1 MFDKMLS
8 DIKDRLKDMTVH
20 QVRTIARAVGV
31 SCPTISK
38 KDKNIADIMS
48 IASCEAD
55 PAPRAARGAP
65 PKSADYDQE
74 LVRDILE
81 CRKYYAA
88 LKGKEDGTSKK
99 FEVSDGTG
107 EVRCAGILYKNF
119 LRVNG
124 CLPCADD
131 VYVGE
136 SFIKRFKLKDG
147 DYIECDCLQKAQS
160 APVLVDIKSICGYPP
175 HAIRRREFSTLTAV
189 YPKKRIRIA
198 NSREDIAARAVD
210 MFAPVGFGQ
219 RAVISAP
226 ANSCKTTLIKQI
238 ATGISLNEEVS
249 VIIFIVSGSPEEV
262 TDISRSAEHAKVFH
276 TDFTAERED
285 NVKASEFITHFC
297 RSAVEFGEDVVLI
310 VDGLS
315 KLGSAAKH
323 LLASAICAEEGGSL
337 TVIATVSGEGE
348 YSSEYSAELMDAA
361 NMRAILLEGAEE
373 VSAIDI
379 SKSHTLNCSL
389 LQSGQEIKIADM
401 LRKQY
406 KQTGDLDP
414 IIKLFKETE
423 NNTEIVDKNG

>member
-1 MFDKMLS
+1 MLNNVLA
-8 DIKDRLKDMTVH
+8 DIEKRLNKKGTYE
-20 QVRTIARAVGV
+20 VRTIAREVGV
-31 SCPTISK
+31 SCPTNSK
-38 KDKNIADIMS
+38 KEKNISDIMS
-48 IASCEAD
+48 IAACETD
-55 PAPRAARGAP
+55 PVPRSGRGAP

-81 CRKYYAA
+81 CRKCYAA
-88 LKGKEDGTSKK
+88 LKGKEDGANTK
-99 FEVSDGTG
+99 FEVSDGT
-107 EVRCAGILYKNF
+107 EELRCAGILDKNF

-131 VYVGE
+131 VFVGE

-147 DYIECDCLQKAQS
+147 DYIECDCMQTQS
-160 APVLVDIKSICGYPP
+160 APVMVDIKSICGYSTDV
-175 HAIRRREFSTLTAV
+175 RRREFTSLTPV

-249 VIIFIVSGSPEEV
+249 VIIFIVSGSPEEL
-262 TDISRSAEHAKVFH
+262 TDLSRSAEFAKVFH

-285 NVKASEFITHFC
+285 NVKASELITQFC
-297 RSAVEFGEDVVLI
+297 KSAVEFGEDVVLI

-315 KLGSAAKH
+315 KLGTAAKR

-348 YSSEYSAELMDAA
+348 YSSEYSAELLDAA
-361 NMRAILLEGAEE
+361 NMRVTLLEGTEE
-373 VSAIDI
+373 APAIDI
-379 SKSHTLNCSL
+379 SKSYTLNCSL
-389 LQSGQEIKIADM
+389 MQNGQEIKTADM

-406 KQTGDLDP
+406 KQTGDLSP